1 MSKRWIPYKHS
12 NGIAIYYHENIT
24 EGHEFVGG
32 EYMVSSIVRG
42 TPEQCLA
49 ALTHSSSTTTIL
61 GPATAVEVLSRQGD
75 AQVGRECGILTSFMA
90 VNAQSIRD
98 CATSKRC
105 SRMHRWG

>member
-12 NGIAIYYHENIT
+12 NGIAIYYHQNIT

-49 ALTHSSSTTTIL
+49 ALTHRSSTTTIL
-61 GPATAVEVLSRQGD
+61 GPATAVEVLSREGD
-75 AQVGRECGILTSFMA
+75 AQVGRERGICCQLYGGRCTIDQQS
-90 VNAQSIRD
+90 VNRPNQ
-98 CATSKRC
+98 C
-105 SRMHRWG
+105 SRMI

>member
-12 NGIAIYYHENIT
+12 NGIAIYYHQNVT

-42 TPEQCLA
+42 TPEQCVA

-61 GPATAVEVLSRQGD
+61 GPATAVEALRREGNT
-75 AQVGRECGILTSFMA
+75 QVRLAGIA
-90 VNAQSIRD
+90 RCIRTNLD
-98 CATSKRC
+98 ES
-105 SRMHRWG
+105 